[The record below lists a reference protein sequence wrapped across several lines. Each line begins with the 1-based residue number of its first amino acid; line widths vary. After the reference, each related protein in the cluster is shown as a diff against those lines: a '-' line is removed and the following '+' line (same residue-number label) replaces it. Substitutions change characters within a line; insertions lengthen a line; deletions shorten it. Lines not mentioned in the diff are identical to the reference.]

1 MSARIVVVDDDPS
14 LVNLM
19 TENLEEQGYVV
30 SRGYDGQMAIQMA
43 LEERPNLIIMDVNMP
58 VTSGL
63 MAMEAIRKNPETFE
77 IPIILLTGE
86 TSGKVFGRADAAGR
100 VMHIKKPIDLDELN
114 SIVRDLINR
123 YPRD

>member
-19 TENLEEQGYVV
+19 TENLEQQGYMV
-30 SRGYDGQMAIQMA
+30 SQGYDGQMAIQMA
-43 LEERPNLIIMDVNMP
+43 IDEQPNLIIMDVNMP

-63 MAMEAIRKNPETFE
+63 MAMESIRKNPQTFE

-86 TSGKVFGRADAAGR
+86 TSDKVYHRADAAGR